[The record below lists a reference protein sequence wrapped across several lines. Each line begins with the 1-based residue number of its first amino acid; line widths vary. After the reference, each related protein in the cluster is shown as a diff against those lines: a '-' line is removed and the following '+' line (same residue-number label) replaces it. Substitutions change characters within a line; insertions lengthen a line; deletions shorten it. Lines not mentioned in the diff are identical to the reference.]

1 MATLDAL
8 SDVDFELFVADLLGR
23 ELDLRFEIN
32 SRGPDRGVDLLAT
45 GADGTVHVVQC
56 KHYLNSSMSDLVRA
70 ARGEQSK
77 LAASGRRVDKYTFV
91 TSRRLAR
98 GGREKLH
105 EALAPL
111 TSSTADVLGAED
123 LELLLKRHPQVEL
136 EHVKLWLS
144 GSGPLDRLLNAGTY
158 ERTQALLHEIRAVLP
173 RYVQTGSFW
182 TALDILR
189 RQGVCVIS
197 GPPGVG
203 KTTLGN
209 LLLLSSAQEG
219 YRPFEIGRDVEEAW
233 RLYREDER
241 QVFIFDDFLGR
252 TTLFEN
258 VSDDT
263 RSLRRFISH
272 VARDTSSRFV
282 LTTRE
287 YVWRQAT
294 QESEEFNLHGF
305 DAQRYLLQLEA
316 YSARE
321 RALILYNHVYFSPL
335 VGQAARE
342 SLAREN
348 GYERVVTHP
357 GYNPRL
363 VEWLTV
369 LQRPTSE
376 QEANFADYCVDVLE
390 NPKVLWTHAFERG
403 LEDAGRIAIW
413 SLAGMPTWT
422 PLTELT
428 DAMEH
433 GLASRGL
440 PSDPQTIRDTLRTLD
455 GSFVR
460 SRMTLDGRMTFALI
474 NPSLL
479 DFLSQRVESHP
490 DDARDGL
497 DTARD
502 FAQVAWL
509 CDRLVGDGVA
519 ADLMARAILRV
530 IDSAPTA
537 APSGA
542 RATGQL
548 VAVCGWCAADDG
560 LGERLTA
567 WLDEEITACG
577 EEVALT
583 GLVSDRHIQLI
594 TAAAAAGVD
603 PRPFADAVK
612 DELLGRGW
620 WGAHFEQLLDLA
632 DACPWA
638 LSPDEQ
644 AGLSAAFAAVER
656 EVFEDPARRLQDE
669 QDAVRFAEVTA
680 KLRDES
686 AKEVYARLRRRM
698 NRGIELR
705 DAAHPEIKDDFLRRV
720 RQADALYMEGLFA
733 RLVPG
738 RDEENAGL
746 EP

>member
-1 MATLDAL
+1 VATLDAL

-23 ELDLRFEIN
+23 ELGVRFEIS
-32 SRGPDRGVDLLAT
+32 SRGPDGGVDLLAT
-45 GADGTVHVVQC
+45 EADGIVHVVQC
-56 KHYLNSSMSDLVRA
+56 KHYLHSSMADLVRA
-70 ARGEQSK
+70 ARHEQTT
-77 LAASGRRVDKYTFV
+77 LAASGQRIDKYTFV
-91 TSRRLAR
+91 TSRRLSR
-98 GGREKLH
+98 GGREKLRDV
-105 EALAPL
+105 LAPF
-111 TSSTADVLGAED
+111 TSSTADVLGAAD
-123 LELLLKRHPQVEL
+123 LDLLLKRHPQVEL

-158 ERTQALLHEIRAVLP
+158 ERTHALLHEIRAALP
-173 RYVQTGSFW
+173 RYVQTSSFW

-189 RQGVCVIS
+189 CQGVCVIS

-219 YRPFEIGRDVEEAW
+219 YRPFEIGRDVDEAW
-233 RLYREDER
+233 RLYREDEP

-252 TTLFEN
+252 TTLFES
-258 VSDDT
+258 VSDDI

-272 VARDTSSRFV
+272 IARDASSRFV

-294 QESEEFNLHGF
+294 RQSEEFNLHGF

-335 VGQAARE
+335 LGPAARA
-342 SLAREN
+342 SLSHKN

-357 GYNPRL
+357 AYNPRL

-369 LQRPTSE
+369 LQRPTPE
-376 QEANFADYCVDVLE
+376 QEANFADHCVHVLE
-390 NPKVLWTHAFERG
+390 NPSMLWTHAFERG
-403 LEDAGRIAIW
+403 LEDAGRVAIW

-422 PLTELT
+422 PDEELMG
-428 DAMEH
+428 AMEH

-440 PSDPQTIRDTLRTLD
+440 QSDLRTIQDTLRTLD

-490 DDARDGL
+490 GDARDGL
-497 DTARD
+497 DAARD

-509 CDRLVGDGVA
+509 CDRLVGGGA
-519 ADLMARAILRV
+519 ADTMARAIVRV
-530 IDSAPTA
+530 VDGAATSA
-537 APSGA
+537 SSDG

-548 VAVCGWCAADDG
+548 AAVCAWCAVDDD
-560 LGERLTA
+560 LRERLTD
-567 WLDEEITACG
+567 WLDGKITACAYD
-577 EEVALT
+577 VTLT
-583 GLVSDRHIQLI
+583 GLVLDRHIQLI
-594 TAAAAAGVD
+594 AAAPAAGVD
-603 PRPFADAVK
+603 PRPLVVSVK
-612 DELLGRGW
+612 AELLNRSY

-632 DACPWA
+632 DACPWS
-638 LSPDEQ
+638 LSADER
-644 AGLSAAFAAVER
+644 AGLLTAFAAAER
-656 EVFEDPARRLQDE
+656 EVFDDPARQLQDE
-669 QDAVRFAEVTA
+669 KDAVRFAEVTA
-680 KLRDES
+680 RVRDES
-686 AKEVYARLRRRM
+686 AEEVLARLRRRI
-698 NRGIELR
+698 NRRIQLR
-705 DAAHPEIKDDFLRRV
+705 NLSEVKNDFLQRIH
-720 RQADALYMEGLFA
+720 QADALYMEGLFA
-733 RLVPG
+733 RLMPE
-738 RDEENAGL
+738 RENENTDR